1 MPKKKQAQ
9 AGATG
14 VEGVKKEIFN
24 LFAKKDA
31 SAFNQCID
39 LINESKIDASLKKDF
54 MEYIVQIIRDELKQ
68 SREKQDFTTVTITLY
83 FLKELKLDQSVKN
96 GIINEFRI
104 LHNELSAKEDEQLKQ
119 SQQADKAQATVG
131 GKSTKQKVS
140 TKQPKAKK
148 PAEQN
153 LAKSTGTNAGKKQSK
168 AGTQVGGKTKVD
180 NNTPAVKTQKPQ
192 AKTPIKSADKQAKK
206 PAEQNLA
213 KSTGTNAGKKQ
224 SKAGTQVG
232 GKTKVDN
239 NTPAVKTKKTQ
250 AKTPIESA
258 EKQPKTPAKSKE
270 AKKETKIENKENE
283 QTAGNSIIRKSQGTN
298 KTAKTAVANT
308 ENKQPKEGQKS
319 TILAEQGQKTAEEKS
334 AEQNPA
340 EVKAEP
346 KTTVKN
352 KEKQDTESKKQLKP
366 LIKKELINMKPKQLT
381 QAEIDAKVKELFTR
395 GTLDSITN
403 FLRDYGEKVS
413 DEQKLKLINIL
424 STRTNSDG
432 LYFTAR
438 DIDMM
443 HFSSD
448 EIKKKAID
456 RLSSAMLKKNSK
468 DDVGL
473 MYSYIVEIKGAPVDD
488 LIEKMAK
495 ICGGWGALKDI
506 LQSAYGDKLDSN
518 IEKKLDDKIAESGI
532 KPE

>member
-1 MPKKKQAQ
+1 MINDRIWIILIDWEEFMPKKKQAQ

-119 SQQADKAQATVG
+119 SQQANKTQATVG

-140 TKQPKAKK
+140 TKQPKAKN

-153 LAKSTGTNAGKKQSK
+153 LAKSTGTNAGKKQSN

-192 AKTPIKSADKQAKK
+192 AKTPIKSADKQAK
-206 PAEQNLA
+206 
-213 KSTGTNAGKKQ
+213 
-224 SKAGTQVG
+224 
-232 GKTKVDN
+232 
-239 NTPAVKTKKTQ
+239 
-250 AKTPIESA
+250 
-258 EKQPKTPAKSKE
+258 TPAKSKK
-270 AKKETKIENKENE
+270 AKGEETENTGNKK

-308 ENKQPKEGQKS
+308 KNKQPKEGQKS
-319 TILAEQGQKTAEEKS
+319 TILAEQRQKTTEEKR

-352 KEKQDTESKKQLKP
+352 EEKQDAKSEKKPLKP

-403 FLRDYGEKVS
+403 FLCDYGEKVS
-413 DEQKLKLINIL
+413 DEQKLKLVNIL

-432 LYFTAR
+432 LYLTAR

-518 IEKKLDDKIAESGI
+518 IEKKLDEKIAESGI

>member
-1 MPKKKQAQ
+1 MTSKLINDRIWIILIDWEEFMPKKKQAQ

-131 GKSTKQKVS
+131 GKSTKKKVS

-153 LAKSTGTNAGKKQSK
+153 LAKSTETNAGKKQSN

-192 AKTPIKSADKQAKK
+192 AKTPIKSADKQAK
-206 PAEQNLA
+206 
-213 KSTGTNAGKKQ
+213 
-224 SKAGTQVG
+224 
-232 GKTKVDN
+232 
-239 NTPAVKTKKTQ
+239 
-250 AKTPIESA
+250 
-258 EKQPKTPAKSKE
+258 TPAKSKK
-270 AKKETKIENKENE
+270 AKVEETENTGNKK
-283 QTAGNSIIRKSQGTN
+283 QTAGNSIIRKSQGIN

-308 ENKQPKEGQKS
+308 KNKQPKEGQKS
-319 TILAEQGQKTAEEKS
+319 TILAEQRQKTTEEKS
-334 AEQNPA
+334 AEQNLA

-352 KEKQDTESKKQLKP
+352 EEKPLKP

-403 FLRDYGEKVS
+403 FLFEHGEKVS
-413 DEQKLKLINIL
+413 DEQKLKLVNIL
-424 STRTNSDG
+424 SARTNSDG
-432 LYFTAR
+432 LYLTAR
-438 DIDMM
+438 DIGKM
-443 HFSSD
+443 HFISN
-448 EIKKKAID
+448 ETEQKALD
-456 RLSSAMLKKNSK
+456 KLSKAMLKKNSA

-473 MYSYIVEIKGAPVDD
+473 MYSYIKGIKNAPVDD

-495 ICGGWGALKDI
+495 ICGSLEKLKER
-506 LQSAYGDKLDSN
+506 LQRDYGVNFDSN
-518 IEKKLDDKIAESGI
+518 IARMIEEKIAESNN

>member
-1 MPKKKQAQ
+1 MINDRIWIILIDWEEFMPKKKQAQ

-119 SQQADKAQATVG
+119 SQQADKTQATVG
-131 GKSTKQKVS
+131 GKSTKKKVS
-140 TKQPKAKK
+140 TEQPKAKK

-153 LAKSTGTNAGKKQSK
+153 LAKSTGTNAGKKQSN

-180 NNTPAVKTQKPQ
+180 NNTPA
-192 AKTPIKSADKQAKK
+192 
-206 PAEQNLA
+206 
-213 KSTGTNAGKKQ
+213 
-224 SKAGTQVG
+224 
-232 GKTKVDN
+232 
-239 NTPAVKTKKTQ
+239 
-250 AKTPIESA
+250 
-258 EKQPKTPAKSKE
+258 KSKK
-270 AKKETKIENKENE
+270 AKGEETENTGNKK

-308 ENKQPKEGQKS
+308 KNKQPKEGQKS
-319 TILAEQGQKTAEEKS
+319 TILAEQRQKTTEEKR

-352 KEKQDTESKKQLKP
+352 EEKQDAKSEKKPLKP

-381 QAEIDAKVKELFTR
+381 QAEFDAKVKELFTR

-403 FLRDYGEKVS
+403 FLCDYGEKVS
-413 DEQKLKLINIL
+413 DEQKLELVNIL

-432 LYFTAR
+432 LYLTAR

-518 IEKKLDDKIAESGI
+518 IEKKLDEKIAESGI